1 MKFLFDF
8 FPIIVFYIAYKMHDI
23 FVATGAIIVATILQV
38 AYTWLRHKRIEKMHV
53 ITLVLVVIF
62 GGATIYLHDPEFIKW
77 KVSIVN
83 WLFAIV
89 FLGSEFVG
97 EHNLIKRMMQKSIT
111 IPEEIWK
118 RLNLGWVVFFTASGF
133 INLYIFKNFEE
144 SVWVNFKV
152 YGLLGLTIAF
162 VILQAFYLSRHI
174 IEDDNEKTEKE

>member
-38 AYTWLRHKRIEKMHV
+38 SYTWLRHKRVEKMHV
-53 ITLVLVVIF
+53 ITLLLVVVF

-83 WLFAIV
+83 WLFALV
-89 FLGSEFVG
+89 FLGSEFIG
-97 EHNLIKRMMQKSIT
+97 EHNIIKRMMQQSIT
-111 IPEEIWK
+111 IPEVIWK
-118 RLNLGWVVFFTASGF
+118 RLNLGWVGFFTFSGF
-133 INLYIFKNFEE
+133 LNLYIFKNFEE
-144 SVWVNFKV
+144 SVWVDFKV
-152 YGLLGLTIAF
+152 YGLLGLTIVF

-174 IEDDNEKTEKE
+174 VQEEENTEKE